1 MSKNI
6 AFASKS
12 KKVSARIAAL
22 PAIITEIKNNSSR
35 MNSYEEYITELR
47 SELSIRLAEIAM
59 GVSYGNK
66 TLKDG
71 NIESMIFL
79 DAKPAD
85 LASLQKVN
93 EVLIPFLN
101 WEQKYL
107 SNHSD
112 WFANVPDDMSCEI
125 PADPSH
131 QFIGKLDK
139 VNSKSAT
146 AYCARLSRILVD
158 TTNLIEMA
166 AVGEQIRKHRK
177 LIECIIIGG
186 VGVLL
191 IGGIATAG
199 ILINKNRDDDI
210 NEEVEELPEDIDNI
224 GDDNIELPEL
234 DTSDDFATAF
244 AAVAV

>member
-6 AFASKS
+6 AFASES

-71 NIESMIFL
+71 KTESMIFL

-85 LASLQKVN
+85 PASLQKVN
-93 EVLIPFLN
+93 EVLIPFLD

-107 SNHSD
+107 SSHSD
-112 WFANVPDDMSCEI
+112 WFANSPDDMSCDI

-139 VNSKSAT
+139 VNT
-146 AYCARLSRILVD
+146 ERVTNYCARLIGILVD
-158 TTNLIEMA
+158 GNNLIEMA

-191 IGGIATAG
+191 IGGIVTAG

>member
-6 AFASKS
+6 AFASES

-22 PAIITEIKNNSSR
+22 SEIITAIKNNSSR
-35 MNSYEEYITELR
+35 MNSYKEYIEELR

-71 NIESMIFL
+71 KTESMIFL
-79 DAKPAD
+79 DAKPANP
-85 LASLQKVN
+85 ASLQKVN
-93 EVLIPFLN
+93 EVLIPFLD

-107 SNHSD
+107 SSHSD
-112 WFANVPDDMSCEI
+112 WFANSPDDMSCDI

-131 QFIGKLDK
+131 QFIGELDK
-139 VNSKSAT
+139 VNSKSVT

-191 IGGIATAG
+191 IGGIVTAG
-199 ILINKNRDDDI
+199 ILINKNRDDI
-210 NEEVEELPEDIDNI
+210 SEEVEELPEDIDNI